1 MQQEVL
7 WRFAAGA
14 MALRIQRQMFRLM
27 DALVGAGGFQ
37 EWIENMT
44 DQSHVSWAH
53 HSAAGNRCVLP
64 ACATLL
70 RTIAILH
77 AFPACAQEGRNWQA

>member
-1 MQQEVL
+1 
-7 WRFAAGA
+7 
-14 MALRIQRQMFRLM
+14 MALTSQHQMCRLM
-27 DALVGAGGFQ
+27 DTLFGAGGFQ

-64 ACATLL
+64 TNATFL
-70 RTIAILH
+70 RNIAALQSLQ
-77 AFPACAQEGRNWQA
+77 AFPVCAQEQWV

>member
-1 MQQEVL
+1 
-7 WRFAAGA
+7 
-14 MALRIQRQMFRLM
+14 MALKGWRQMSRLM
-27 DALVGAGGFQ
+27 GILLAAGGFQ

-64 ACATLL
+64 ACATPSRNNFALQVPQ
-70 RTIAILH
+70 
-77 AFPACAQEGRNWQA
+77 AFLMYSQERGGLTSMGM